1 MSRNLLVVFG
11 VVIII
16 GAIIATSAT
25 FVVRQTEQAI
35 VLMLGDPQPG
45 IRGPGLHFKLP
56 FVQNVVY
63 FESRILD
70 YAPPQE
76 EIIAADQKRLVV
88 DSFARYRIADPLEFY
103 KSVGTEISAR
113 ARLAGIL
120 SASLRRVVGG
130 ETLASVLSQER
141 GGIMDRIRADTN
153 EAASKFGID
162 VVDFRIRRADLPAA
176 NADAIYQRMQSER
189 EREAREFRAQG
200 AELAQRIRARAE
212 REKTVLIAE
221 SQRQSQ
227 VLRGEGDG
235 EAIRVYADA
244 FGQDPEFF
252 AFYRSM
258 EAYRN
263 ALKGDGTT
271 MVLSPDS
278 DFFAYFRK
286 LSGGPGNDVGLPASA
301 MQQPMS
307 PAAPAT
313 PAVKAKPQAANANA
327 PAPAATPGVADAAKD
342 AGAAMLKKAGDAA
355 KAAAD
360 AVKDATIG
368 SANTPSALPAPAAA
382 TNQ

>member
-16 GAIIATSAT
+16 GAIIATSAS
-25 FVVRQTEQAI
+25 FVVKQTEQAI

-63 FESRILD
+63 FEARILD

-130 ETLASVLSQER
+130 ETLASVLSEER
-141 GGIMDRIRADTN
+141 VDIMERIRTDTN

-227 VLRGEGDG
+227 VLRGQGDG
-235 EAIRVYADA
+235 DAIRIYADA
-244 FGQDPEFF
+244 FGQDPQFF

-258 EAYRN
+258 EAYRK
-263 ALKGDGTT
+263 ALKSDGTT

-278 DFFAYFRK
+278 DFFAYFRN
-286 LSGGPGNDVGLPASA
+286 LSGGPGNDVGLPAMA
-301 MQQPMS
+301 MPQPMS
-307 PAAPAT
+307 PAAPA
-313 PAVKAKPQAANANA
+313 VQAKPQAANDNA
-327 PAPAATPGVADAAKD
+327 AQPAATTGVVDAAKD

-360 AVKDATIG
+360 AVKDATVG
-368 SANTPSALPAPAAA
+368 SGTTPSAMPAPAAA
-382 TNQ
+382 TSK

>member
-1 MSRNLLVVFG
+1 MSRSMLVVAG
-11 VVIII
+11 VLVIVLGILI
-16 GAIIATSAT
+16 TSAA

-35 VLMLGDPQPG
+35 VLMFGDPKQV
-45 IRGPGLHFKLP
+45 IREPGLHFKIP
-56 FVQNVVY
+56 FVQNVV
-63 FESRILD
+63 FFDARILD

-88 DSFARYRIADPLEFY
+88 DSFVRYRIADPLEFY

-120 SASLRRVVGG
+120 SASLRRVVGS
-130 ETLASVLSQER
+130 ETLTSVLSEER
-141 GGIMDRIRADTN
+141 KGIMDNILADTN
-153 EAASKFGID
+153 EAATKFGID

-200 AELAQRIRARAE
+200 AEVAQRIRARAE

-227 VLRGEGDG
+227 VLRGEGDS
-235 EAIRVYADA
+235 EAIRIYADA
-244 FGQDPEFF
+244 FGKDPEFF

-258 EAYRN
+258 EAYRKSLGGN
-263 ALKGDGTT
+263 TTT

-286 LSGGPGNDVGLPASA
+286 LSGGPGNEVGLPSL
-301 MQQPMS
+301 
-307 PAAPAT
+307 
-313 PAVKAKPQAANANA
+313 
-327 PAPAATPGVADAAKD
+327 PG
-342 AGAAMLKKAGDAA
+342 M
-355 KAAAD
+355 
-360 AVKDATIG
+360 
-368 SANTPSALPAPAAA
+368 PAPAAA
-382 TNQ
+382 AAAPALEAPAMPKVEAMPKPADADSQSDAAPATGGSSQ

>member
-1 MSRNLLVVFG
+1 MSRNLLVVAG
-11 VVIII
+11 VVVIVIGIIVS
-16 GAIIATSAT
+16 SAT

-35 VLMLGDPQPG
+35 VLMLGDPVEG
-45 IRGPGLHFKLP
+45 TRGPGLHFKLP

-88 DSFARYRIADPLEFY
+88 DSFARYQITDPLEFY
-103 KSVGTEISAR
+103 KSVGNETSAR

-120 SASLRRVVGG
+120 SASLRRVVGN
-130 ETLASVLSQER
+130 ETLASVLSEER
-141 GGIMDRIRADTN
+141 AGIMARILTDTN

-162 VVDFRIRRADLPAA
+162 VVDVRIRRADLPAA
-176 NADAIYQRMQSER
+176 NAEAIYQRMQSER

-212 REKTVLIAE
+212 RETTVLIAE

-235 EAIRVYADA
+235 QAISIYAQA
-244 FGQDPEFF
+244 FGKDPEFF

-263 ALKGDGTT
+263 ALKPEGTT

-278 DFFAYFRK
+278 DFFAYFRTLPDGTGK
-286 LSGGPGNDVGLPASA
+286 QATPASSNA
-301 MQQPMS
+301 GQNAG
-307 PAAPAT
+307 AAPA
-313 PAVKAKPQAANANA
+313 ANATQPSPMATDKPSA
-327 PAPAATPGVADAAKD
+327 PAPTP
-342 AGAAMLKKAGDAA
+342 AG
-355 KAAAD
+355 
-360 AVKDATIG
+360 
-368 SANTPSALPAPAAA
+368 S
-382 TNQ
+382 Q

>member
-1 MSRNLLVVFG
+1 MGRNLLVVFG
-11 VVIII
+11 VLIII

-35 VLMLGDPQPG
+35 VLMFGDPQPG

-63 FESRILD
+63 FEARILD

-103 KSVGTEISAR
+103 KTVGTELSAR
-113 ARLAGIL
+113 ARLSGIL
-120 SASLRRVVGG
+120 SASLRRVVGN
-130 ETLASVLSQER
+130 ETLASVLSEER
-141 GGIMDRIRADTN
+141 GAIMDRIRSDTN

-162 VVDFRIRRADLPAA
+162 VVDVRIRRADLPAA
-176 NADAIYQRMQSER
+176 NAEAIYQRMQSER

-235 EAIRVYADA
+235 EAINVYAAA

-258 EAYRN
+258 EAYRK
-263 ALKGDGTT
+263 ALKADGTT

-278 DFFAYFRK
+278 DFFSYFRK
-286 LSGGPGNDVGLPASA
+286 LSGTPGKDMGLPTISLP
-301 MQQPMS
+301 QPI
-307 PAAPAT
+307 APAT
-313 PAVKAKPQAANANA
+313 KPHAANDH
-327 PAPAATPGVADAAKD
+327 APAATAPAKQPASSGSSPLD
-342 AGAAMLKKAGDAA
+342 KATDAA
-355 KAAAD
+355 KAAAKTVQD
-360 AVKDATIG
+360 AAKAAVDTVKDAVST
-368 SANTPSALPAPAAA
+368 SPSASPTPAP
-382 TNQ
+382 TGTQ

>member
-16 GAIIATSAT
+16 GAIIATSAS
-25 FVVRQTEQAI
+25 FVVKQTEQAI

-63 FESRILD
+63 FEARILD

-130 ETLASVLSQER
+130 ETLASVLSEER
-141 GGIMDRIRADTN
+141 VDIMERIRTDTN

-227 VLRGEGDG
+227 VLRGQGDG
-235 EAIRVYADA
+235 DAIRIYADA
-244 FGQDPEFF
+244 FGQDPQFF

-258 EAYRN
+258 EAYRK
-263 ALKGDGTT
+263 ALKSDGTT

-278 DFFAYFRK
+278 DFFAYFRN
-286 LSGGPGNDVGLPASA
+286 LSGGPGNDVGLPAMA
-301 MQQPMS
+301 MPQPMS
-307 PAAPAT
+307 PAAPA
-313 PAVKAKPQAANANA
+313 VQAKPQAANDNTAQ
-327 PAPAATPGVADAAKD
+327 PAATTGVVDAAKD

-360 AVKDATIG
+360 AVKDATVG
-368 SANTPSALPAPAAA
+368 SSSTPSAMPAPAAA
-382 TNQ
+382 TST